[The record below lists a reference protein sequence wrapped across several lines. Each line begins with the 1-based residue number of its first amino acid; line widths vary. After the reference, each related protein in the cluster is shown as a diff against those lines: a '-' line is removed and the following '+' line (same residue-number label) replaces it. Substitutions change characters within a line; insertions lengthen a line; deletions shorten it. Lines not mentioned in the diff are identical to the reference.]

1 MRLARVEL
9 GAVGRVAC
17 RRGRSHGVVAW
28 FVLLP
33 GAGWWAKVR
42 LRLVFGVTSGAM
54 GISTN

>member
-9 GAVGRVAC
+9 GAAGRVAR
-17 RRGRSHGVVAW
+17 RRGRSPGVVAW

-42 LRLVFGVTSGAM
+42 LRIVFGVTSGAV
-54 GISTN
+54 GISTH